1 MDDDEVE
8 FLDTVLE
15 STRAREE
22 AVRKETAEELEH
34 FRKQQEKV
42 EKAADD
48 EGSPEAE
55 EEQWA
60 ARGKKRKKS
69 HAKESLI
76 GIKLRKT
83 SSATEFKEA
92 KSEMNAA
99 ERKQQVPKAGN
110 AVKVETIA
118 TTSKLSEGSA
128 EEESPKAS
136 PSPSAAGLGLVAYSS
151 DEDD

>member
-1 MDDDEVE
+1 MDEDEVE

-15 STRAREE
+15 STRAREA
-22 AVRKETAEELEH
+22 AVQRETAEELEH

-42 EKAADD
+42 EKVVGD
-48 EGSPEAE
+48 EGKPEVE

-60 ARGKKRKKS
+60 SKGKKRKKS

-83 SSATEFKEA
+83 SSAAEDSKKTEA
-92 KSEMNAA
+92 K
-99 ERKQQVPKAGN
+99 EREPLPKTGSSTD
-110 AVKVETIA
+110 AVTA
-118 TTSKLSEGSA
+118 TTSSNPATGPAKEIPA
-128 EEESPKAS
+128 KKS
-136 PSPSAAGLGLVAYSS
+136 PSPPTAGLGLAAYSS